1 MIHDGSQPTIHCTAI
16 FGNMDRDYGKLMIG
30 QNRFNPASN
39 AYNTA
44 NAFKNAVQ
52 PNTKFY
58 AKYSK

>member
-1 MIHDGSQPTIHCTAI
+1 MIHDGSQPTIPCTAI

-52 PNTKFY
+52 P
-58 AKYSK
+58 